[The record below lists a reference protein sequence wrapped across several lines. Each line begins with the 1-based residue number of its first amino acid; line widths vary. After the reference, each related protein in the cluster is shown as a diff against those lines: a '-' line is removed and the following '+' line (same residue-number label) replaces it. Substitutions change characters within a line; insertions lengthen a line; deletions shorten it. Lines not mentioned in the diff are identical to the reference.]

1 MLDAKQGILDYTDG
15 RINRDDIS
23 EDHCRDR
30 VSSPSAHGEVD
41 GHAGSTART
50 LDDLAGVLRR
60 EVSGPTLIRSTRRC
74 SLPCSG

>member
-1 MLDAKQGILDYTDG
+1 MLDAKQGILNYTGG
-15 RINRDDIS
+15 RINRDDIA

-30 VSSPSAHGEVD
+30 VSSPRRMARSTVAESA
-41 GHAGSTART
+41 ART

-60 EVSGPTLIRSTRRC
+60 EASGPTLIRSTRRC